1 MGMTL
6 SQPMAIARGILN
18 DRDPDYRYEDA
29 DLLEYGKG
37 AIRAM
42 AVLKSI
48 YLYTQGE
55 LACVADKVLQ
65 TVSFSDAHALVSV
78 DRIKNGNV
86 VLPADKAALD
96 AFMPGWMSVDASAAQ
111 NWMPHLDSPIAFWIY
126 PKAPAD
132 QILEVTFI
140 RIPSIS
146 TAADDTGLPETLIEA
161 VADYMVGMAEA
172 RDDDHVN
179 SGRSAQFIAQ
189 FASRFGA
196 TAQGKAQ

>member
-6 SQPMAIARGILN
+6 SQPIAIARGILN
-18 DRDPDYRYEDA
+18 DRDPDYRYEDT

-48 YLYTQGE
+48 YLYAQGE
-55 LACVADKVLQ
+55 LACIADKALQ
-65 TVSFSDAHALVSV
+65 TVSFTDAHALVSV

-96 AFMPGWMSVDASAAQ
+96 AFMPGWMAATAGPAQ
-111 NWMPHLDSPIAFWIY
+111 NWMPHLDSPVGFWIY
-126 PKAPAD
+126 PKAPVG
-132 QILEVTFI
+132 QVLEVTFI
-140 RIPSIS
+140 RIPSIATAS
-146 TAADDTGLPETLIEA
+146 TDTGLPETLIEA
-161 VADYMVGMAEA
+161 VADYIVGVAES
-172 RDDDHVN
+172 RDDDHVS

-189 FASRFGA
+189 FGSRFGA
-196 TAQGKAQ
+196 TAQGK